1 MRAWGIMMMCT
12 YPRSMWSSGSDILLA
27 NYQVS
32 SFRRFHAVSKVIR
45 LDLYGLDQLSLCRLL
60 MQESSNLYNGP
71 KARAQ
76 AAGIQ
81 KMWHRNSRRP
91 NVNGLV
97 GEAHKGSLAIPGHTL
112 MKTRRAGSTWHGME
126 RILVS

>member
-1 MRAWGIMMMCT
+1 
-12 YPRSMWSSGSDILLA
+12 
-27 NYQVS
+27 
-32 SFRRFHAVSKVIR
+32 
-45 LDLYGLDQLSLCRLL
+45 